1 MNPMNPMNPLTPIT
15 IRLATDN
22 DQPAWDNYVSS
33 NPAAGPYCL
42 YAWKTAVE
50 QGYGHKGL
58 YLMAEDTDSGF
69 VSGVLPLILFRLPW
83 GRKSL
88 VSLPYCD
95 YGGLLGESY
104 VQRALIKEGQKI
116 AGELGVSRME
126 IRCSEEHSNLLAEEG
141 IPGQVLSHKVSM
153 ILSLP
158 ASSDALWSGFKAKLR
173 SQIRRPEKEGLRG
186 HTGGLELLEDFYRVF
201 TTNMRDL
208 GSPVHAFKWFK
219 SVLSA
224 YKDKAKV
231 GIVYLKNEEPVAA
244 GIILFNG
251 QKVCIPWASSIR
263 KYNRSA
269 PNMLLYWQ
277 FLSWASDNGYSEF
290 DLGRSTPG
298 EGTYR
303 FKKQWGAKPEQL
315 YWYKLGFDGGKIAC
329 SDSVSKGRETAARV
343 WQHLPSC
350 IADLVGP
357 RLRKYISL

>member
-1 MNPMNPMNPLTPIT
+1 MTPLN

-22 DQPAWDNYVSS
+22 DQPGWDNYVSS
-33 NPAAGPYCL
+33 NPDAGPYHL

-69 VSGVLPLILFRLPW
+69 VVGVLPLICFCLPW

-95 YGGLLGESY
+95 YGGLIGELS
-104 VQRALIKEGQKI
+104 VQQALIRGGRRL

-126 IRCSEEHSNLLAEEG
+126 IRCSQEHSNLLAEEG
-141 IPGQVLSHKVSM
+141 ISGQVISHKVSM

-158 ASSDALWSGFKAKLR
+158 ASSDALWSGFKAKLK

-186 HTGGLELLEDFYRVF
+186 HMGGPELLEDFYRVF
-201 TTNMRDL
+201 TINMHDL

-219 SVLSA
+219 AVLSA
-224 YKDKAKV
+224 YNDKAKV
-231 GIVYLKNEEPVAA
+231 GMIYLKNEEPVAA

-251 QKVCIPWASSIR
+251 RRVCIPWASSLR

-277 FLSWASDNGYSEF
+277 FLSWAADNGYSEF
-290 DLGRSTPG
+290 DFGRSTPG

-303 FKKQWGAKPEQL
+303 FKKQWGARPEQL
-315 YWYKLGFDGGKIAC
+315 YWYKLGLDGKKIDC
-329 SDSVSKGRETAARV
+329 SDSGSKGRGTAARV
-343 WQHLPSC
+343 WQYLPSC

-357 RLRKYISL
+357 RVRKYISL